1 MLLRCRLARV
11 AAASTRFGLAS
22 TAATTHTAAA
32 AAESCSSSSAG
43 LSATPLP
50 ADVDA
55 ATGLCAAG
63 NVRIAKCSSES
74 KGFGAFAVN
83 PLEPGIE
90 VGRYQGEA
98 LTFGELMARYGG
110 GGESH
115 LEYEAANWQA
125 AWVADR
131 QKRGVGVTGTY
142 VFNAGSCPTTNR
154 IILVDAED
162 PQFSNWT
169 RFINHSARQPNLEAL
184 YEVEAGTA
192 GERGTPVVRFVVLR
206 AVAAGDEVRKKGFNS
221 HAHTTLPAA
230 TRTQACD
237 SDVRTLYVLA
247 VDL

>member
-32 AAESCSSSSAG
+32 AAKSCSSSSAG